1 MRSKKT
7 KAISFAAI
15 LSALSVALLY
25 LGSVIEVLDL
35 STAAFASFL
44 VVFAVIEMGGAYPY
58 LIWACTSALSL
69 LLLPNKFPALIYFI
83 FAGIY
88 PILKAHFER
97 LRPLFSWPLKISAF
111 ALMMICAYLAAR
123 FVFVIPEISAAFD
136 VIFVALATLAF
147 VLYDIAMSKIILLYL
162 VKLRKR
168 FGINKIFKD

>member
-7 KAISFAAI
+7 KCISFSAI

-35 STAAFASFL
+35 STAALTSFL
-44 VVFAVIEMGGAYPY
+44 IVFAVIELGGAYPY
-58 LIWACTSALSL
+58 LIWVCTSALSL
-69 LLLPNKFPALIYFI
+69 LLLPNKLPALLYLF

-88 PILKAHFER
+88 PILKALFER
-97 LRPLFSWPLKISAF
+97 HRPIFSWSLKMSSFFIMLF
-111 ALMMICAYLAAR
+111 GAYLAAR
-123 FVFVIPEISAAFD
+123 FVFLLPEVSASYDA
-136 VIFVALATLAF
+136 VFVALATLAF

-168 FGINKIFKD
+168 FRIHKFFE